1 MFCKRMQ
8 WDGQGRDDPDF
19 THEESGVKGSNP
31 LQGAAH
37 SSDPLIPSV
46 YSHFACGKTARIILR
61 A

>member
-19 THEESGVKGSNP
+19 TQEESGVKGSDP
-31 LQGAAH
+31 LQGAAD
-37 SSDPLIPSV
+37 SSDPLIPS
-46 YSHFACGKTARIILR
+46 ACGKTERIILR